1 MKGVKLNKLSDE
13 VVRQIAAGEVIER
26 PASVVKELV
35 DNSIDAGASKIT
47 IKVKNGGIDLVEVS
61 DDGIGIPKENL
72 PLIFQSHTTSKL
84 NSIED
89 LNTLLSMGFRG
100 EALSTIT
107 SVAKVRTESKYE
119 GEERANAIFF
129 NEKGASE
136 ISTIAKE
143 KGTTIKV
150 EKLFY
155 NIPARAKYL
164 KTANTEYRKIFE
176 MLNRYFL
183 IYPNISFT
191 LEKDGKT
198 VTELHAITN
207 SKAGELHEE
216 RVREVLGKDF
226 SDDMLKLRY
235 EGSGTRIS
243 GFVSHPSKFKKKAT
257 NQYIFV
263 NNRPITD
270 RGIIRAIM
278 EGYSRYLPFGQRI
291 DFVINININPE
302 LVDVNVHPR
311 KEEVRFE
318 NPFRIYSAV
327 EEAVRH
333 VLEKN
338 LSYRNEESKGAGQIG
353 SDIDFKSIR
362 ETYNTQVPQTSL
374 PRASEGV
381 KQYQQQSL
389 YSQNKPTSVQDSIM
403 FSKELFKEIEP
414 VEENQEQQDGDI
426 RSIFQ
431 IFNKYIV
438 IEFTDEKLWII
449 DQHAAAERINFER
462 LLNREE
468 NKKTLQN
475 LLVPTNIKFS
485 SNQLLFL
492 EESKDFFNDLGFV
505 YSVEKDSINIQTV
518 PAEYAESNF
527 EKIFLDI
534 FELEDNI
541 ELLKKN
547 YKKRKEDLL
556 ATIACHGSIR
566 SGQKLA
572 YEEMLNLF
580 RSLKSCKNPYS
591 CPHGRPAVWKL
602 TLSEIDSHFE
612 RTY

>member
-1 MKGVKLNKLSDE
+1 MASVKLNRLSED

-47 IKVKNGGIDLVEVS
+47 IKVKNGGIDLIEVT

-72 PLIFQSHTTSKL
+72 EGIFESHTTSKL
-84 NSIED
+84 SNIED

-100 EALSTIT
+100 EALPTIT
-107 SVAKVRTESKYE
+107 SIAKVRTESKYE
-119 GEERANAIFF
+119 GEEKANAIFF
-129 NEKGASE
+129 NEEGVAE
-136 ISTIAKE
+136 ISTVAKE
-143 KGTTIKV
+143 KGTTVRV
-150 EKLFY
+150 ENLFY

-164 KTANTEYRKIFE
+164 KTANTEYRKIYE
-176 MLNRYFL
+176 LLNRYFL
-183 IYPNISFT
+183 IYPNISFV

-198 VTELHAITN
+198 VVNIKSISN
-207 SKAGELHEE
+207 SKPGEIVEQ
-216 RVREVLGKDF
+216 RVNEVLGKEF
-226 SDDMLKLRY
+226 SEHMLKLFY
-235 EGSGTRIS
+235 DGSGTKIT
-243 GFVSHPSKFKKKAT
+243 GFISHPSKHVTKT
-257 NQYIFV
+257 GNQYIFI

-270 RGIIRAIM
+270 RGIVRSIM
-278 EGYSRYLPFGQRI
+278 EGYSRYIPFGQKV
-291 DFVINININPE
+291 DFVVNINIKPE

-333 VLEKN
+333 TLEKN
-338 LSYRNEESKGAGQIG
+338 LSYRKEKTEEVEQVGG
-353 SDIDFKSIR
+353 DVDFQSMR
-362 ETYNTQVPQTSL
+362 DTYNTQGHKTSL
-374 PRASEGV
+374 PRASESV
-381 KQYQQQSL
+381 KQYHQQSL
-389 YSQNKPTSVQDSIM
+389 YSQGKSTSVRDSII
-403 FSKELFKEIEP
+403 FSKELFKEIES
-414 VEENQEQQDGDI
+414 VVDIQEQESDDI
-426 RSIFQ
+426 RSLFQ

-438 IEFTDEKLWII
+438 IEFIDERLWVI

-462 LLNREE
+462 LSDREE

-475 LLVPTNIKFS
+475 LLVPANIKFS

-492 EESKDFFNDLGFV
+492 EDAKDFFNDLGFV
-505 YSVEKDSINIQTV
+505 YLVEKDSINIQTV
-518 PAEYAESNF
+518 PAEYAESDF
-527 EKIFLDI
+527 EKIFLEI

-572 YEEMLNLF
+572 HEEMLNLF